1 MPSVASV
8 EGKCLLIS
16 VLFVNISPVLTR
28 IRTIAK
34 NVEYAGRLTQN
45 IFFFSWKVYEYN
57 IYAKSS
63 TRVLEINVGD
73 KN

>member
-45 IFFFSWKVYEYN
+45 IFFFMEIVRVQYLRKELYEGVRN
-57 IYAKSS
+57 
-63 TRVLEINVGD
+63 
-73 KN
+73 

>member
-16 VLFVNISPVLTR
+16 VPFVNISPVLTR

-34 NVEYAGRLTQN
+34 NVEYAGRLTQK
-45 IFFFSWKVYEYN
+45 IFFFMESVRVQYLRKELYEGVRN
-57 IYAKSS
+57 
-63 TRVLEINVGD
+63 
-73 KN
+73 

>member
-16 VLFVNISPVLTR
+16 VLFVNISQVLTR

-34 NVEYAGRLTQN
+34 NVEYAGRLTQK
-45 IFFFSWKVYEYN
+45 IFFFMESVRVQYLRKELYEGVRN
-57 IYAKSS
+57 
-63 TRVLEINVGD
+63 
-73 KN
+73 

>member
-34 NVEYAGRLTQN
+34 NVEYAGRLTQK
-45 IFFFSWKVYEYN
+45 IFFFHGKCT
-57 IYAKSS
+57 S
-63 TRVLEINVGD
+63 TIFTQRALRRC
-73 KN
+73 

>member
-16 VLFVNISPVLTR
+16 VLFANISPVLTR

-34 NVEYAGRLTQN
+34 NVEYAGRLTQK
-45 IFFFSWKVYEYN
+45 IFFFMESV
-57 IYAKSS
+57 
-63 TRVLEINVGD
+63 RVQYLRKELCEGVRN
-73 KN
+73 

>member
-16 VLFVNISPVLTR
+16 VLFVNISQVLTR

-34 NVEYAGRLTQN
+34 NVEYAGRLTQK
-45 IFFFSWKVYEYN
+45 IFFSWKVYEYN

>member
-34 NVEYAGRLTQN
+34 NVEYAGRSTQK
-45 IFFFSWKVYEYN
+45 IFFFMESVRVQYLRKELYEGVRN
-57 IYAKSS
+57 
-63 TRVLEINVGD
+63 
-73 KN
+73 